1 MSVTNCQVCGFI
13 YSEWFGDT
21 RNGVPKG
28 TSLHELAGSL
38 CNRCGM
44 QGERHVKELSA
55 IYESMEADY
64 YDQFAGK
71 SGISFYTDLLE
82 RDELAQHVL
91 EVGVGTGR
99 IAIEISRKGIPV
111 TGIDNSGDMLK
122 FAKKKAKALFRNRPS
137 LLDVVEMDAL
147 QLDLPKTFSHILL
160 PDGFLQHFTAISE
173 QVTLLQKVHSH
184 LKKDGILAVDI
195 ILPPVGREW
204 TFSHRKKLMN
214 RQEISLDIR
223 RGTSLTRQVYYYE
236 ATFEKFVNRN
246 SEGRYR
252 VDRELSL
259 MLPKEAGLLLESQ
272 GFTVV
277 EMVNNYQSHKLQGWA
292 SSYLEYCVVTPSLTK
307 EESLQETIQD
317 GLQPFQENVWQ
328 NGGYPLGGVMQER
341 HAGDVEYWT
350 IIARKA

>member
-1 MSVTNCQVCGFI
+1 M
-13 YSEWFGDT
+13 
-21 RNGVPKG
+21 
-28 TSLHELAGSL
+28 
-38 CNRCGM
+38 
-44 QGERHVKELSA
+44 
-55 IYESMEADY
+55 
-64 YDQFAGK
+64 
-71 SGISFYTDLLE
+71 
-82 RDELAQHVL
+82 
-91 EVGVGTGR
+91 
-99 IAIEISRKGIPV
+99 
-111 TGIDNSGDMLK
+111 
-122 FAKKKAKALFRNRPS
+122 
-137 LLDVVEMDAL
+137 
-147 QLDLPKTFSHILL
+147 
-160 PDGFLQHFTAISE
+160 
-173 QVTLLQKVHSH
+173 
-184 LKKDGILAVDI
+184 
-195 ILPPVGREW
+195 
-204 TFSHRKKLMN
+204 
-214 RQEISLDIR
+214 
-223 RGTSLTRQVYYYE
+223 TRQVYYYE